1 MYTKQFQLGQAQYE
15 TPEVLVVTTYEDGV
29 ICDSFSSDNGEISD
43 VTTDNWGEF

>member
-1 MYTKQFQLGQAQYE
+1 MYKKQFKLIQAQYE

-29 ICDSFSSDNGEISD
+29 ICESFSSDNGEISD